1 MVAKLS
7 LKTQQKTE
15 PRRDYLKLFA
25 YKKHNLKL
33 QKRHLHLPTGC
44 EVWMIF
50 GVPIPPSGR
59 VQKAPFGR
67 SWDALLVDGRNPANQ
82 LLSSLSHYLR
92 RVLYIPGGDRRIS
105 ETSKVPFFKPHLTI
119 SNFLAHH
126 FLLKFG
132 IGGGNQQWRRSSQN
146 ICQRLSSEIKAL
158 GILRCLGYIYFYTY
172 NTLW

>member
-1 MVAKLS
+1 MKS
-7 LKTQQKTE
+7 TNWNFKTASASSNGV
-15 PRRDYLKLFA
+15 RGLDDIWGA
-25 YKKHNLKL
+25 YTTIRESSKGTIWKI
-33 QKRHLHLPTGC
+33 QGC
-44 EVWMIF
+44 TT
-50 GVPIPPSGR
+50 
-59 VQKAPFGR
+59 
-67 SWDALLVDGRNPANQ
+67 VDGRNPANQ

-105 ETSKVPFFKPHLTI
+105 EPSKVPFFKPHLTI

-158 GILRCLGYIYFYTY
+158 GILHIYFYTY